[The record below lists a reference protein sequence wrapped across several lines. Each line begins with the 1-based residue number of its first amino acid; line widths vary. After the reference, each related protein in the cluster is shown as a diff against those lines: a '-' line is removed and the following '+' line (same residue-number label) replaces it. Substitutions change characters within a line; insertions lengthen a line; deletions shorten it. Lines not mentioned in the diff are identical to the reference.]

1 MADLKEMVKDTIAW
15 YAAKGFNLKTY
26 LVINDD
32 EQVYSVIVVA
42 WPERKHRARVV
53 VLARIEGDT
62 VIIEEDTTD
71 RPLVDSLV
79 HAGIPRDKIIR
90 AYAGETVPAA
100 QKG

>member
-1 MADLKEMVKDTIAW
+1 MRHYPA
-15 YAAKGFNLKTY
+15 
-26 LVINDD
+26 
-32 EQVYSVIVVA
+32 S
-42 WPERKHRARVV
+42 VV

-79 HAGIPRDKIIR
+79 HAGIPRAKIIR
-90 AYAGETVPAA
+90 AYAGETVPAN

>member
-1 MADLKEMVKDTIAW
+1 MANLAEIVKSEVFW
-15 YAAKGFNLKTY
+15 YAGGGHNAKTY
-26 LVINDD
+26 PFANEELQAYAV
-32 EQVYSVIVVA
+32 VIVD
-42 WPERKHRARVV
+42 WPVRKSPASVV

-79 HAGIPRDKIIR
+79 HAGIPREKIIR
-90 AYAGETVPAA
+90 AYAGETVPAG